1 VTSLQIFKIEHK
13 ENDADFVRPI
23 GSRPVE
29 EVPMFKRV
37 TIGVVLFTVVIIAV
51 GIVGLHYKEHKL
63 YREEIAMTMSEI
75 DYLETVLKKKNADDC
90 IVEPAAYGWK
100 CTDFKGRVYKVFR
113 NEDKI
118 RAARLRS
125 TRGSNHEEMA
135 QVEIH

>member
-1 VTSLQIFKIEHK
+1 
-13 ENDADFVRPI
+13 
-23 GSRPVE
+23 
-29 EVPMFKRV
+29 MFKQAV
-37 TIGVVLFTVVIIAV
+37 IGVVLFTVVIIAV
-51 GIVGLHYKEHKL
+51 GIVGLHYKEQKL

-118 RAARLRS
+118 RAARLRLP
-125 TRGSNHEEMA
+125 RGSNHGEMA
-135 QVEIH
+135 QVDVH

>member
-1 VTSLQIFKIEHK
+1 
-13 ENDADFVRPI
+13 
-23 GSRPVE
+23 
-29 EVPMFKRV
+29 MFKQV
-37 TIGVVLFTVVIIAV
+37 IIGVVLFTVVIIAV
-51 GIVGLHYKEHKL
+51 GIVGLHHKERKL
-63 YREEIAMTMSEI
+63 YREEIAMTLSEI
-75 DYLETVLKKKNADDC
+75 DYLETVLKKKNAEDC

-125 TRGSNHEEMA
+125 THGSNHREVA